1 MHLAG
6 LRRGLASS
14 MKHRLSVA
22 LALQETHT
30 LSSDWIWGDE
40 ILARGLTKYLN
51 QSYDCQLVDGADCHA
66 LSNQERFD
74 VAIYFHPWLEA
85 RIARFNLVWLQSPR
99 EGFWSHLTDDQ
110 WIQHWFDMVSS
121 RFNGVLCASKVL
133 TDRFAKHGLQAY
145 YFQQFADSDIYRRHE
160 LGGTGSIFDCIYV
173 ANNTKGESVNKR
185 GIYPIAEFCMR
196 EGLRFGLF
204 GAGWR
209 SAEEWRL
216 LSPFVHGPV
225 AAMRVPALYSETKV
239 VLNVHF
245 PSHRRFGIFTS
256 RVYEGLA
263 CEAFVVSDS
272 VLDSEDIPKTA
283 ALLTS
288 EPDGLVGGIARCLE
302 MSPAKAD
309 EIRRQGRTLVQNE
322 HSAATRAKTV
332 ERIISSHS

>member
-1 MHLAG
+1 
-6 LRRGLASS
+6 
-14 MKHRLSVA
+14 MKKRLSVA
-22 LALQETHT
+22 LALQETHS

-40 ILARGLTKYLN
+40 ILARGLLKYLD
-51 QSYDCQLVDGADCHA
+51 QSFDCQLVDGADCQA

-74 VAIYFHPWLEA
+74 VAIYFHPWLGA

-99 EGFWSHLTDDQ
+99 EGFWSHLTDGQ
-110 WIQHWFDMVSS
+110 WIEYWFDMVSS

-133 TDRFAKHGLQAY
+133 TDQFAQRGAQAY
-145 YFQQFADSDIYRRHE
+145 YFQQFADTDIYRRHE
-160 LGGTGSIFDCIYV
+160 PEGAGSSFDCIFV
-173 ANNTKGESVNKR
+173 GNNIKGESVNRR
-185 GIYPIAEFCMR
+185 GIYPIAEFCLR

-204 GAGWR
+204 GSGWQ

-256 RVYEGLA
+256 RVYEALA

-272 VLDSEDIPKTA
+272 VLDSDETPKTP

-288 EPDGLVGGIARCLE
+288 EPDGLVGGIARCLD
-302 MSPAKAD
+302 MTPAKAD
-309 EIRRQGRTLVQNE
+309 EIRHQGRALVQNE
-322 HSAATRAKTV
+322 HSAATRAQTV
-332 ERIISSHS
+332 ERIISSHC

>member
-1 MHLAG
+1 
-6 LRRGLASS
+6 
-14 MKHRLSVA
+14 MKQRLSVA
-22 LALQETHT
+22 LALEETHT

-40 ILARGLTKYLN
+40 ILARGLSKYLS
-51 QSYDCQLVDGADCHA
+51 QSYDCQMVNGADCRA
-66 LSNQERFD
+66 LSNQKRFD

-99 EGFWSHLTDDQ
+99 EGFWPHLTEEQ
-110 WIQHWFDMVSS
+110 WIEHWFDIVSS

-133 TDRFAKHGLQAY
+133 TDQFAQRGLQAY
-145 YFQQFADSDIYRRHE
+145 YFQQFADTDTYCRHE
-160 LGGTGSIFDCIYV
+160 LGGTGSSFDCIYV
-173 ANNTKGESVNKR
+173 GNNAKGESLNR
-185 GIYPIAEFCMR
+185 REIYPIAEFCLR

-209 SAEEWRL
+209 SAKEWRL
-216 LSPFVHGPV
+216 LLPFMHGPV
-225 AAMRVPALYSETKV
+225 AAMRVPALYSEAKI

-272 VLDSEDIPKTA
+272 VLDSDEMPKTA
-283 ALLTS
+283 ALLTL
-288 EPDGLVGGIARCLE
+288 EPEGLIGGIARCLE
-302 MSPAKAD
+302 LSPAKAD
-309 EIRRQGRTLVQNE
+309 EICRQGRTLVQNE

-332 ERIISSHS
+332 EQIISLHC

>member
-1 MHLAG
+1 
-6 LRRGLASS
+6 
-14 MKHRLSVA
+14 MKRRLSVA
-22 LALQETHT
+22 LALEEAHT

-40 ILARGLTKYLN
+40 ILARGLAKYLN
-51 QSYDCQLVDGADCHA
+51 QSYDCQLVDGTGCQG
-66 LSNQERFD
+66 LSNQKRFD
-74 VAIYFHPWLEA
+74 VAIYFHPWLGA

-110 WIQHWFDMVSS
+110 WIEHWFDMVSS
-121 RFNGVLCASKVL
+121 RFDGVLCASKVL
-133 TDRFAKHGLQAY
+133 TDQFAKRGLQAY
-145 YFQQFADSDIYRRHE
+145 YFQQFADTDIYRRQE
-160 LGGTGSIFDCIYV
+160 PRGTGASFDCIFV
-173 ANNTKGESVNKR
+173 GNNTKGESVNRR
-185 GIYPIAEFCMR
+185 GIYPVAEFCMR

-256 RVYEGLA
+256 RVYEALA

-272 VLDSEDIPKTA
+272 VLDSDEIPKTA

-309 EIRRQGRTLVQNE
+309 EVRRQGRTLVQKE

>member
-1 MHLAG
+1 
-6 LRRGLASS
+6 
-14 MKHRLSVA
+14 MKQRLSVA
-22 LALQETHT
+22 LALEETHT

-40 ILARGLTKYLN
+40 ILARGLSKYLS
-51 QSYDCQLVDGADCHA
+51 QSYDCQIVNGADCRA
-66 LSNQERFD
+66 LANQQKFD

-99 EGFWSHLTDDQ
+99 EGFWSHLTEEQ
-110 WIQHWFDMVSS
+110 WIEHWLDLVRS
-121 RFNGVLCASKVL
+121 RFNGILCASKVL
-133 TDRFAKHGLQAY
+133 TDQFTQRGLQAY
-145 YFQQFADSDIYRRHE
+145 YFQQFADTDIYCRHE
-160 LGGTGSIFDCIYV
+160 LGGTGSSFDCIYV
-173 ANNTKGESVNKR
+173 GNNAKGESVNR
-185 GIYPIAEFCMR
+185 REIYPIAEFCLR

-209 SAEEWRL
+209 SAKEWRL
-216 LSPFVHGPV
+216 LLPFMHGPV
-225 AAMRVPALYSETKV
+225 AAMRVPRLYSEAKI

-263 CEAFVVSDS
+263 CETFVVSDS
-272 VLDSEDIPKTA
+272 VLDSDQIPKTA

-288 EPDGLVGGIARCLE
+288 EPEGLIGGITRCLE
-302 MSPAKAD
+302 ISPAKAD

-332 ERIISSHS
+332 EQIISLHC